1 MNVWNGC
8 RCISF
13 YFIIKPQPSLTPSA
27 MRYVVYHSIS
37 SSNHNYWTYHRRTF
51 RLYIILFHHQTTTPQ
66 AQPSSP
72 WPLYIILFHH
82 QTTTETPATIRY
94 NKLYI
99 ILFHHQTTTPC
110 LFLLWHDE
118 LYIILFHHQTTTPGI
133 VTIMLTRCISFY
145 FIIKPQRE
153 ADCSSIR

>member
-51 RLYIILFHHQTTTPQ
+51 RLYIILFHHQTTTPIRLW
-66 AQPSSP
+66 SL
-72 WPLYIILFHH
+72 PL
-82 QTTTETPATIRY
+82 
-94 NKLYI
+94 
-99 ILFHHQTTTPC
+99 
-110 LFLLWHDE
+110 
-118 LYIILFHHQTTTPGI
+118 G
-133 VTIMLTRCISFY
+133 CISFY
-145 FIIKPQRE
+145 FIIKPQPE
-153 ADCSSIR
+153 ARDDAAKYSCISFYFIIKPQLMASHPPNVPVVYHSISSSNHNTSEWEPGTPGVVYHSISSSNHNIGLETKIW